1 MAWYSPSVAAGA
13 ARAWAGRLGWLAGG
27 GLIGAAI
34 MSLRAPVPL
43 AMPVATDTD
52 SAACPSAVVPIC
64 PDSALRAPSI
74 PAPPTDVFEPPRK
87 DSETAPKASPAP
99 KRPPK
104 PTLKLP
110 RMPGTNQLRA
120 GTKWD
125 QRREAW
131 ALTFAYEIP
140 AARAQVSTFYRKVLE
155 DADLVVDTSEGAPD
169 EQGAV
174 PLYLKGRNTAE
185 HAHVTVRQSV
195 DDFETRVRVIWRFY
209 ERATP

>member
-1 MAWYSPSVAAGA
+1 MAGRAAQG
-13 ARAWAGRLGWLAGG
+13 WAGRLGWLAGG
-27 GLIGAAI
+27 AVIGASI
-34 MSLRAPVPL
+34 MSLRAPVPRD
-43 AMPVATDTD
+43 MPVAADTD
-52 SAACPSAVVPIC
+52 SACPP
-64 PDSALRAPSI
+64 ALAPSC
-74 PAPPTDVFEPPRK
+74 PEPVLPDPPRILAVK
-87 DSETAPKASPAP
+87 DVSGPAPKAPETEPEPTRAA

-125 QRREAW
+125 QTREAW

-155 DADLVVDTSEGAPD
+155 DADLVVEASEGAPD
-169 EQGAV
+169 EEGAV
-174 PLYLKGRNTAE
+174 PLYIKGRNADE

-195 DDFETRVRVIWRFY
+195 DEFETRVRVIWRFY
-209 ERATP
+209 DRAVR